1 MWEQTIVFFVWVGA
15 AALIVVFLA
24 LFITLLGLA
33 VGESPRD
40 WWRRFWS

>member
-15 AALIVVFLA
+15 AVLIAVFLA